1 MTPVAESE
9 VKKTFAVDTTIL
21 TELKADHK
29 QLFCI
34 LTGGMDW
41 EIYFDDVTITKVPK
55 GKSVVAFDTMGAP
68 GCPDY
73 VMGNVGLD
81 YSAKVPETMKLG
93 EMYFK
98 GYSIM
103 TADGAWLDK
112 ERREMKLGEKAEVV
126 FGRFFDKYV
135 IENFDGNYFE
145 KAYGSGAGYTI
156 HDFDYELY
164 DAEKEGNS
172 KDNVVSGRYSMHR
185 KGNSMFKENACIL
198 TLGTQIAEGERYRV
212 SMKVKL
218 GKHFH
223 TDGAIKI
230 VSGRSYEYAWTTTGD
245 YYAVAPIA
253 TLKEGEWMEVSY
265 VFNSVEA
272 FAVLQ
277 TPGYVELF
285 IDDIKFEI
293 VDESVPLSEPP
304 VYTEYVGA
312 ERDKDGNL
320 LRPDRTGVDI
330 STIID
335 ANLGKSSFPWLYLVL
350 GVAALI
356 VIGGGAVAII
366 LVSKKKSKKV

>member
-1 MTPVAESE
+1 MG
-9 VKKTFAVDTTIL
+9 VK
-21 TELKADHK
+21 
-29 QLFCI
+29 
-34 LTGGMDW
+34 
-41 EIYFDDVTITKVPK
+41 
-55 GKSVVAFDTMGAP
+55 

-73 VMGNVGLD
+73 IIGNVGTD
-81 YSAKVPETMKLG
+81 YSAKVPETMTLG
-93 EMYFK
+93 DMYFK

-103 TADGAWLDK
+103 TADGAWLTK
-112 ERREMKLGEKAEVV
+112 ERREMKLGDKAEVV
-126 FGRFFDKYV
+126 FGRFFDRYV
-135 IENFDGNYFE
+135 IENFDGDYYN

-156 HDFDYELY
+156 HDFDYEVY
-164 DAEKEGNS
+164 DSEKEGNS
-172 KDNVVSGRYSMHR
+172 KDNVTSGRYSFHR

-293 VDESVPLSEPP
+293 VDKSVALSEPP

-320 LRPDRTGVDI
+320 LRTDRTAVDV

-335 ANLGKSSFPWLYLVL
+335 DSLSAGGSFNW
-350 GVAALI
+350 LI
-356 VIGGGAVAII
+356 VIIAAAAVLVIGAGVATFII
-366 LVSKKKSKKV
+366 IKKKKA